1 MSKVLVLNPNTGM
14 ITMGEGEALLDRLA
28 DNLILLMMMRCIVLI
43 TLVTLVTLVVHLS
56 FLTIVIFRERA
67 DSHYLTVEARDER
80 GRGNRN
86 TVELVIRSVT
96 VTITLIKIIITIT
109 IVIATIIKCT
119 NRVKDVNDN
128 APRFWRD
135 QYESFLPENSNAFE
149 TPLVIQ
155 AEDRDENGWS

>member
-14 ITMGEGEALLDRLA
+14 ITMGEGEALLDRL
-28 DNLILLMMMRCIVLI
+28 MMVMSCIVLI
-43 TLVTLVTLVVHLS
+43 TLVSVLVLLS
-56 FLTIVIFRERA
+56 LMTTVIFRERA

-96 VTITLIKIIITIT
+96 VTITLIKIMITIT

-119 NRVKDVNDN
+119 NTHEQGERRERQRATILARPVRVV
-128 APRFWRD
+128 P
-135 QYESFLPENSNAFE
+135 P
-149 TPLVIQ
+149 
-155 AEDRDENGWS
+155 

>member
-14 ITMGEGEALLDRLA
+14 ITMGEGEALLDRL
-28 DNLILLMMMRCIVLI
+28 MMVMSCIVLI
-43 TLVTLVTLVVHLS
+43 TLVVLLS
-56 FLTIVIFRERA
+56 LMTIVIFRERA

-96 VTITLIKIIITIT
+96 VTITVIKIIITIT

-119 NRVKDVNDN
+119 NTHEQGERRERQRATILARPVRVV
-128 APRFWRD
+128 P
-135 QYESFLPENSNAFE
+135 P
-149 TPLVIQ
+149 
-155 AEDRDENGWS
+155 